1 MARDLSVERIRDDRD
16 HGSAQLS
23 LWALDVLHDGAQAAD
38 DWEMVAALAR
48 DLVAARP
55 SMAVI
60 ENRVNRVMHA
70 ADHTPEAVAA
80 EARAVRTRAE
90 HADSA
95 AASELET
102 KLSGATVFTLSRS
115 GTVLTALSHATPDR
129 VVVAESRPGGEGV
142 RVAETLAST
151 THCTLVSDAG
161 IAQAL
166 ADFDVDCVIVGADT
180 ILADG
185 SVVNK
190 VGTRVA
196 ATAAHAHGIP
206 FYAVCSLDK
215 ISPREGY
222 DPEPRDPAEL
232 YDRGASIDVSNP
244 TFDRTPPALVTGIAT
259 EAGLF
264 DTGDVATIAIELRG
278 LADW

>member
-23 LWALDVLHDGAQAAD
+23 LWALDVLHAGAKAAD
-38 DWEMVAALAR
+38 DWEDVATLAR

-55 SMAVI
+55 SMVVI
-60 ENRVNRVMHA
+60 ENRINRVMHA
-70 ADHTPEAVAA
+70 ADHTPEAVAN
-80 EARAVRTRAE
+80 EARSVRTRAE
-90 HADSA
+90 HADNA
-95 AASELET
+95 AATELDC
-102 KLSGATVFTLSRS
+102 LSGQTVFTLSRS
-115 GTVLTALSHATPDR
+115 GTVLAALNHAPPAR
-129 VVVAESRPGGEGV
+129 VIVAVSTPGGEGV
-142 RVAETLAST
+142 RVAETLASAT
-151 THCTLVSDAG
+151 KTTLVADAG

-166 ADFDVDCVIVGADT
+166 AEFDVEYVVVGADT

-196 ATAAHAHGIP
+196 ASAAYALGIP

-215 ISPREGY
+215 VSPRDGY
-222 DPEPRDPAEL
+222 DPEPRDAAEL
-232 YDRGASIDVSNP
+232 YDGEADIDVSNP
-244 TFDRTPPALVTGIAT
+244 TFDRTPPDLVTGIAT

-264 DTGDVATIAIELRG
+264 DTGDVATIAVELRG

>member
-1 MARDLSVERIRDDRD
+1 MDRDLSVETIRDDRD

-23 LWALDVLHDGAQAAD
+23 LWALDVLHEGAKAAD
-38 DWEMVAALAR
+38 DWEEVAALAR

-55 SMAVI
+55 SMVVI
-60 ENRVNRVMHA
+60 ENRINRVLHA
-70 ADHTPEAVAA
+70 AAHTSEAVAA

-90 HADSA
+90 HADNA
-95 AASELET
+95 AATELDC
-102 KLSGATVFTLSRS
+102 LSGKTVFTLSRS
-115 GTVLTALSHATPDR
+115 GTVLTALNHATPAH
-129 VVVAESRPGGEGV
+129 VIVAVSNPGGEGV
-142 RVAETLAST
+142 RVAERLASAT
-151 THCTLVSDAG
+151 KTTLVSDAG

-166 ADFDVDCVIVGADT
+166 ADFDVACVVVGADT

-196 ATAAHAHGIP
+196 ASAANTLGIP

-215 ISPREGY
+215 VSPRDGY
-222 DPEPRDPAEL
+222 DPEPRDADEL
-232 YDRGASIDVSNP
+232 YDGDATLGVSNP
-244 TFDRTPPALVTGIAT
+244 TFDRTPPDLVTGIAT

-264 DTGDVATIAIELRG
+264 DTGDVATVSTELRG